1 MERIV
6 IEKKFFSVIDTLE
19 CGQIFRF
26 IRYEKGYKVCSLDKC
41 AYAYN
46 EGDFA
51 VIECKRED
59 REYFTKFFDVEK
71 DYSKIY
77 EGAVN
82 SGYQILEKSARLGK
96 GIRILIQN
104 EFEMLISFMISQN
117 NNIPRIK
124 STIEKLCFFLGEKR
138 EFLGEYYAFP
148 TVEKLASAPI
158 EFYREI
164 GLGYRAEYV
173 KEVAKLINDGLNL
186 IALNELDTPSLK
198 KELLKIKG
206 IGEKVANCILLFGY
220 NRIDSFPVDTWI
232 EKVYRE
238 NFLGK
243 EKDINKITKYFLD
256 LFKEN
261 AGYYQQYLFYYKRSL
276 EKK

>member
-1 MERIV
+1 MEKITTS
-6 IEKKFFSVIDTLE
+6 KNFFSIKDTLE

-26 IRYEKGYKVCSLDKC
+26 LEYEKGYKVYSLDKC
-41 AYAYN
+41 AYAYE

-51 VIECKRED
+51 VIECKKED
-59 REYFTKFFDVEK
+59 REYFIKFFDLDK

-82 SGYQILEKSARLGK
+82 SGYEILRTSAELGK
-96 GIRILIQN
+96 GIRILIQK
-104 EFEMLISFMISQN
+104 EFETLISFMISQN

-124 STIEKLCFFLGEKR
+124 STIEKLCKSLGEKR
-138 EFLGEYYAFP
+138 SFLGEYYAFP
-148 TVEKLASAPI
+148 SVEKLASAPL
-158 EFYREI
+158 EFYREV

-173 KEVAKLINDGLNL
+173 KDVAILIRDGFNLEKLKT
-186 IALNELDTPSLK
+186 LDTCSLK
-198 KELLKIKG
+198 KELLKIRG

-238 NFLGK
+238 NFFGK
-243 EKDINKITKYFLD
+243 EKDINKITKFFLE

-261 AGYYQQYLFYYKRSL
+261 SGYYQQYLFYYKRSL

>member
-1 MERIV
+1 MDRI
-6 IEKKFFSVIDTLE
+6 ITEKKFFSIKDTLE

-26 IRYEKGYKVCSLDKC
+26 VGHEKGYKVYSLDKC
-41 AYAYN
+41 CYAYN

-51 VIECKRED
+51 VIECKKED
-59 REYFTKFFDVEK
+59 REYFIKFFDLDK
-71 DYSKIY
+71 DYSKTY
-77 EGAVN
+77 ESAVN
-82 SGYQILEKSARLGK
+82 SGYEILKTSAELGK
-96 GIRILIQN
+96 GIRILIQD

-124 STIEKLCFFLGEKR
+124 STIEKLCFSLGEKR
-138 EFLGEYYAFP
+138 EFLGEYYTFP
-148 TVEKLASAPI
+148 TARKLANAPL
-158 EFYREI
+158 EFFREI

-173 KEVAKLINDGLNL
+173 KEVANL
-186 IALNELDTPSLK
+186 IKEGLDLRALKDVDTPSLK

-220 NRIDSFPVDTWI
+220 NRSDSFPVDTWI

-243 EKDINKITKYFLD
+243 EKDINKITKFFLE

-261 AGYYQQYLFYYKRSL
+261 SGYYQQYLFYYKRSL